1 MPAPCGTTTRYN
13 TLAPELAIKDQN
25 REVEL
30 FVGRATTLFVLVVL
44 MLGLLVYRL
53 LELQLWNHDTYK
65 GRSDDNRI
73 RVQTLAPSRGMIFD
87 RDGRLL
93 ADNQNASSLALVID
107 SMPEPTASIERIAAL
122 LGLSDTQH
130 SEMIARVESNRRP
143 DAPLVVVDSL
153 SQKQVARLAVNRHL
167 IPEAE
172 VINRLVRHY
181 PYAEIAAH
189 AVGSVRRLS
198 DEDLR
203 RVDPVQY
210 SATEFIGKRGVE
222 AFYER
227 TLHGQVGYQKAE
239 SDALGRLRQTL
250 DVQSP
255 MAGKD
260 LHLHL
265 DIDLQRAGVAA
276 LAGRRGAVVA
286 LDPRNGGVLA
296 MVSQP
301 SYDPNFFVTGMSE
314 AAFAALSTSKYV
326 PLFNRA
332 TNGQY
337 APGSTFKPIVGLAGI
352 ALEATTWDTVVEDRG
367 AFQLPGQERVY
378 RDWSWTKD
386 NSGGQGMVDLRR
398 AIYRSSNVYFY
409 DLASRLPIR
418 DLVDFAGQF
427 GLGRNLAVD
436 MPSASSGLL
445 PDPVWKQGAKGL
457 PWFPGDS
464 VNMGIGQG
472 DLLATPLQMAVVAAT
487 LANRG
492 RLVQPRM
499 LRSIDTPAQ
508 NDAEALA
515 LATQIAIEQIAAE
528 DWEKMVA
535 SLEDVVHLGNQG
547 FRRNGTAWAYI
558 GQDIDYRIAGKSG
571 TAQVVEIS
579 QGEEYD
585 EETLSEFDR
594 KHAWF
599 IAFAPVKN
607 PTIALAVLVENGG
620 GGSSVA
626 GPVARAVLD
635 AYMQKTN
642 KAAQQEMVVQR

>member
-1 MPAPCGTTTRYN
+1 M
-13 TLAPELAIKDQN
+13 
-25 REVEL
+25 EL

-65 GRSDDNRI
+65 SRSDDNRI
-73 RVQTLAPSRGMIFD
+73 RVQTLAPPRGMIFD

-107 SMPEPTASIERIAAL
+107 SVPEPTVSIERIAAL
-122 LGLSDTQH
+122 LELSDTQR

-153 SQKQVARLAVNRHL
+153 SEEQVARLAVNRHL
-167 IPEAE
+167 IPGAE
-172 VINRLVRHY
+172 VVNRLVRHY

-227 TLHGQVGYQKAE
+227 ALHGQVGYQKAE

-301 SYDPNFFVTGMSE
+301 AYDPNFFVTGMSE
-314 AAFAALSTSKYV
+314 AVFASLSTSDYV

-332 TNGQY
+332 TSGQY

-436 MPSASSGLL
+436 IPSASSGLL
-445 PDPVWKQGAKGL
+445 PDPIWKQGAKGL

-499 LRSIDTPAQ
+499 LRGIDTPLQ
-508 NDAEALA
+508 NDAEASVP
-515 LATQIAIEQIAAE
+515 ATQIAIEQITAE
-528 DWEKMVA
+528 DWENMVA
-535 SLEDVVHLGNQG
+535 SLEDVVHRGNQG

-558 GQDIDYRIAGKSG
+558 GQDIEYRMAGKSG

-599 IAFAPVKN
+599 IAFAPVEN

-635 AYMQKTN
+635 AYMQKANT
-642 KAAQQEMVVQR
+642 AAQQEMVVQR

>member
-1 MPAPCGTTTRYN
+1 MPAPSGATTRHN

-65 GRSDDNRI
+65 SRSDDNRI
-73 RVQTLAPSRGMIFD
+73 RVQTLAPPRGMIFD

-107 SMPEPTASIERIAAL
+107 SVPEPTVSIERIAAL
-122 LGLSDTQH
+122 LELSDTQR

-153 SQKQVARLAVNRHL
+153 SEEQVARLAVNRHL
-167 IPEAE
+167 IPGAE
-172 VINRLVRHY
+172 VVNRLVRHY

-210 SATEFIGKRGVE
+210 SAMEFIGKRGVE

-227 TLHGQVGYQKAE
+227 ALHGQVGYQKAE

-265 DIDLQRAGVAA
+265 DIDLQRAGFAA
-276 LAGRRGAVVA
+276 LAGRRGSVVA

-301 SYDPNFFVTGMSE
+301 AYDPNFFVTGMSE
-314 AAFAALSTSKYV
+314 AVFASLSTSDYV

-436 MPSASSGLL
+436 IPSASSGLL
-445 PDPVWKQGAKGL
+445 PDPIWKQGAKGL

-499 LRSIDTPAQ
+499 LRGIDTPLQ
-508 NDAEALA
+508 NDAEASVP
-515 LATQIAIEQIAAE
+515 ATQIAIEQITAE
-528 DWEKMVA
+528 DWENMVA
-535 SLEDVVHLGNQG
+535 SLEDVVHRGNQG

-558 GQDIDYRIAGKSG
+558 GQDIEYRMAGKSG

-599 IAFAPVKN
+599 IAFAPVEN

-635 AYMQKTN
+635 AYMQKANT
-642 KAAQQEMVVQR
+642 AAQQEMVVQR

>member
-227 TLHGQVGYQKAE
+227 ALHGQVGYQKAE

-515 LATQIAIEQIAAE
+515 PATQIAIEQIAAE

>member
-1 MPAPCGTTTRYN
+1 M
-13 TLAPELAIKDQN
+13 
-25 REVEL
+25 EL

-65 GRSDDNRI
+65 SRSDDNRI
-73 RVQTLAPSRGMIFD
+73 RVQTLAPPRGMIFD

-107 SMPEPTASIERIAAL
+107 SVPEPTVSIGRIAAL
-122 LGLSDTQH
+122 LELSDTQR

-153 SQKQVARLAVNRHL
+153 SEEQVARLAVNRHL
-167 IPEAE
+167 IPGAE
-172 VINRLVRHY
+172 VVNRLVRHY

-227 TLHGQVGYQKAE
+227 ALHGQVGYQKAE

-301 SYDPNFFVTGMSE
+301 AYDPNFFVTGMSE
-314 AAFAALSTSKYV
+314 AVFASLSTSDYV

-332 TNGQY
+332 TSGQY

-436 MPSASSGLL
+436 IPSASSGLL
-445 PDPVWKQGAKGL
+445 PDPIWKQGAKGL

-499 LRSIDTPAQ
+499 LRGIDTPLQ
-508 NDAEALA
+508 NDAEASVP
-515 LATQIAIEQIAAE
+515 ATQIAIEQITAE
-528 DWEKMVA
+528 DWENMVA
-535 SLEDVVHLGNQG
+535 SLEDVVHRGNQG

-558 GQDIDYRIAGKSG
+558 GQDIEYRMAGKSG

-599 IAFAPVKN
+599 IAFAPVEN

-635 AYMQKTN
+635 AYMQKANT
-642 KAAQQEMVVQR
+642 AAQQEMVVQR

>member
-1 MPAPCGTTTRYN
+1 
-13 TLAPELAIKDQN
+13 
-25 REVEL
+25 
-30 FVGRATTLFVLVVL
+30 
-44 MLGLLVYRL
+44 L

-93 ADNQNASSLALVID
+93 ADNQNASSLALVTD

-122 LGLSDTQH
+122 LGLSDTQR

-153 SQKQVARLAVNRHL
+153 SQEQVARLAVNRHL

-515 LATQIAIEQIAAE
+515 PATQIATEQIAAE

-558 GQDIDYRIAGKSG
+558 GQNIDYRIAGKSG

-599 IAFAPVKN
+599 IAFAPVEN

>member
-1 MPAPCGTTTRYN
+1 MPAPSGATTRHN

-25 REVEL
+25 REVKL

-65 GRSDDNRI
+65 SRSDDNRI
-73 RVQTLAPSRGMIFD
+73 RVQTLAPPRGMIFD

-107 SMPEPTASIERIAAL
+107 SVPEPTVSIERIAAL
-122 LGLSDTQH
+122 LELSDTQR

-153 SQKQVARLAVNRHL
+153 SEEQVARLAVNRHL
-167 IPEAE
+167 IPGAE
-172 VINRLVRHY
+172 VVNRLVRHY

-227 TLHGQVGYQKAE
+227 ALHGQVGYQKAE

-301 SYDPNFFVTGMSE
+301 AYDPNFFVSGMSE
-314 AAFAALSTSKYV
+314 AVFASLSTSDYV

-436 MPSASSGLL
+436 IPSASSGLL
-445 PDPVWKQGAKGL
+445 PDPIWKQGAKGL

-499 LRSIDTPAQ
+499 LRGIDTPLQ
-508 NDAEALA
+508 NDAEASVP
-515 LATQIAIEQIAAE
+515 ATQIAIEQITAE
-528 DWEKMVA
+528 DWENMVA
-535 SLEDVVHLGNQG
+535 SLEDVVHRGNQG

-558 GQDIDYRIAGKSG
+558 GQDIEYRMAGKSG

-599 IAFAPVKN
+599 IAFAPVEN

-635 AYMQKTN
+635 AYMQKANT
-642 KAAQQEMVVQR
+642 AAQQEMVVQR

>member
-1 MPAPCGTTTRYN
+1 M
-13 TLAPELAIKDQN
+13 
-25 REVEL
+25 EL

-65 GRSDDNRI
+65 SRSDDNRI
-73 RVQTLAPSRGMIFD
+73 RVQTLAPPRGMIFD

-93 ADNQNASSLALVID
+93 ADNQNASSLALVAD
-107 SMPEPTASIERIAAL
+107 SVPEPTVSIERIAAL
-122 LGLSDTQH
+122 LELSDTQR

-153 SQKQVARLAVNRHL
+153 SEEQVARLAVNRHL
-167 IPEAE
+167 IPGAE
-172 VINRLVRHY
+172 VVNRLVRHY

-227 TLHGQVGYQKAE
+227 ALHGQVGYQKAE
-239 SDALGRLRQTL
+239 SDAQGRLRQTL

-301 SYDPNFFVTGMSE
+301 AYDPNFFVTGMSE
-314 AAFAALSTSKYV
+314 AVFASLSTSDYV

-332 TNGQY
+332 TSGQY

-436 MPSASSGLL
+436 IPSASSGLL
-445 PDPVWKQGAKGL
+445 PDPIWKQGAKGL

-499 LRSIDTPAQ
+499 LRGIDTPLQ
-508 NDAEALA
+508 NDAEASVP
-515 LATQIAIEQIAAE
+515 ATQIAIEQITAE
-528 DWEKMVA
+528 DWENMVA
-535 SLEDVVHLGNQG
+535 SLEDVVHRGNQG

-558 GQDIDYRIAGKSG
+558 GQDIEYRMAGKSG

-599 IAFAPVKN
+599 IAFAPVEN

-635 AYMQKTN
+635 AYMQKANT
-642 KAAQQEMVVQR
+642 AAQQEMVVQR

>member
-1 MPAPCGTTTRYN
+1 MPAPSGATTRHN

-25 REVEL
+25 REVKL

-65 GRSDDNRI
+65 SRSDDNRI
-73 RVQTLAPSRGMIFD
+73 RVQTLAPPRGMIFD

-107 SMPEPTASIERIAAL
+107 SVPEPTVSIERIAAL
-122 LGLSDTQH
+122 LELSDTQR

-143 DAPLVVVDSL
+143 DAPLVLVDSL
-153 SQKQVARLAVNRHL
+153 SEEQVARLAVNRHL
-167 IPEAE
+167 IPGAE
-172 VINRLVRHY
+172 VVNRLVRHY

-222 AFYER
+222 AFYEHA
-227 TLHGQVGYQKAE
+227 LHGQVGYQKAE

-301 SYDPNFFVTGMSE
+301 AYDPNFFVTGMSE
-314 AAFAALSTSKYV
+314 AVFASLSTSDYV

-436 MPSASSGLL
+436 IPSASSGLL
-445 PDPVWKQGAKGL
+445 PDPIWKQGAKGL

-499 LRSIDTPAQ
+499 LRGIDTPLQ
-508 NDAEALA
+508 NDAEASVP
-515 LATQIAIEQIAAE
+515 ATQIAIEQITAE
-528 DWEKMVA
+528 DWENMVA
-535 SLEDVVHLGNQG
+535 SLEDVVHRGNQG

-558 GQDIDYRIAGKSG
+558 GQDIEYRMAGKSG

-599 IAFAPVKN
+599 IAFAPVEN

-635 AYMQKTN
+635 AYMQKANT
-642 KAAQQEMVVQR
+642 AAQQEMVVQR